1 MPLNLT
7 AEAQAAWER
16 YLEANTLQEKIRALE
31 EYISLIP
38 KHKGAENEIRT
49 AKMRLAKLK
58 AQQAEEKAKKK
69 GSGESW
75 LVPKELD
82 GQVSIIGPVNV
93 GKSTLV
99 NLLAGKEAT
108 AIGNYPFTTIKP
120 EVGVL
125 DLDGAQIQ
133 LVDLPAVIEGSHEG
147 ANQGTKVLTSV
158 RNSDMVIIV
167 LDLSQDPCYQLD
179 LMMHELESFAIK
191 VNSMPPPIKIEKTGS
206 GSLQFYKPY
215 NFQGDLEYA
224 KQILRLRGYVN
235 ANIIFE
241 GPVTTDDLEEAL
253 NHSVTRKRAIIV
265 AMKGDLPGSAKNY
278 QKLLQHIKEKDYP
291 FDPEKDIIPTSS
303 VKLKNLELIKQTIF
317 ENLNIIRVYTR
328 NSAGKV
334 AEKPLVLKKGENT
347 VRHAVGKIS
356 KKFLKTFRF
365 ARVWG
370 TSVKFSGEKVGLDHE
385 LHDKDQ
391 VQVYA

>member
-7 AEAQAAWER
+7 AEAQAAWEK
-16 YLEANTLQEKIRALE
+16 YLEANTLQEKIKALE
-31 EYISLIP
+31 EYLSLIP

-49 AKMRLAKLK
+49 VKMRLAKLK
-58 AQQAEEKAKKK
+58 AQQAEEKAKRK

-82 GQVSIIGPVNV
+82 GQVSIIGPANS

-99 NLLAGKEAT
+99 NLLAGKEAST
-108 AIGNYPFTTIKP
+108 VGDYPFTTTRP
-120 EVGVL
+120 VVGVL
-125 DLDGAQIQ
+125 DLEGAQIQ
-133 LVDLPAVIEGSHEG
+133 LVDLPAIIEGSHEG

-158 RNSDMVIIV
+158 RNSDMVLII

-179 LMMHELESFAIK
+179 LVMHELDAFAIK
-191 VNSMPPPIKIEKTGS
+191 VNTSPPPIKIEKTGS

-215 NFQGDLEYA
+215 HFQGDLEYA
-224 KQILRLRGYVN
+224 RQILRLRGYVN

-241 GPVTTDDLEEAL
+241 EPVTTDDLEEAL

-265 AMKGDLPGSAKNY
+265 AMKGDLPRSAKNY
-278 QKLLQHIKEKDYP
+278 QRLLQHVEERGYP
-291 FDPEKDIIPTSS
+291 FDLETDIIPTSS
-303 VKLKNLELIKQTIF
+303 IKRKNLELIKQAIF

-328 NSAGKV
+328 NSAGMV

-347 VRHAVGKIS
+347 VRHAVEKIS

-370 TSVKFSGEKVGLDHE
+370 ISVKFSGEKVGLDHE
-385 LHDKDQ
+385 LADKDQ
-391 VQVYA
+391 IQVYA